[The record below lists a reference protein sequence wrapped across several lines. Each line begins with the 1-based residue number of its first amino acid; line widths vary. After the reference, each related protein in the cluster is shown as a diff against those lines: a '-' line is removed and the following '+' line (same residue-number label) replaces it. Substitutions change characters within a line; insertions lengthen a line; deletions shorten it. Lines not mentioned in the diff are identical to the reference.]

1 MKKSG
6 GLFDFDCD
14 GRVSIGE
21 EALGLAALLGALSE
35 LESDRV
41 RFEFELEDDDFE
53 ELDCAGQEARL
64 RELRRRRDELDVE
77 EPDDLESESYDA
89 WEERCEELEEKIEEL
104 EELLNG

>member
-6 GLFDFDCD
+6 GLLDFDRD
-14 GRVSIGE
+14 SRVSIGE

-35 LESDRV
+35 LESDKV
-41 RFEFELEDDDFE
+41 QFEFELEDDDPE
-53 ELDCAGQEARL
+53 ELDRAEREARL
-64 RELRRRRDELDVE
+64 EELCRRRDELDAE
-77 EPDDLESESYDA
+77 EPDDLESEGYDA

>member
-6 GLFDFDCD
+6 GLLDFDRD

-35 LESDRV
+35 LESDKV
-41 RFEFELEDDDFE
+41 QFEFELEDDDPE
-53 ELDCAGQEARL
+53 ELDRAEREARL
-64 RELRRRRDELDVE
+64 EELCRRRDELDAE
-77 EPDDLESESYDA
+77 EPDDLESEGYDA